1 MAIIAI
7 MVIIVAIIAKGLRCR
22 IRIDPPEE
30 RTVQTQLQ
38 TGAWETENGCATR
51 KG

>member
-22 IRIDPPEE
+22 IRIDQPEE
-30 RTVQTQLQ
+30 RTVQTQ
-38 TGAWETENGCATR
+38 
-51 KG
+51 